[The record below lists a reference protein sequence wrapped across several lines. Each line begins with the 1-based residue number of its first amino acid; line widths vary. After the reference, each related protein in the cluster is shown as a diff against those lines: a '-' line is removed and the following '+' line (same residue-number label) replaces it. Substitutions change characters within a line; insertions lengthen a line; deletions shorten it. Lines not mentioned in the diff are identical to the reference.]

1 MIKIIYPP
9 FKDCESDFC
18 RCYIQDGVINNQL
31 DENVCQVCKDRNQIS
46 IVKKCQK
53 CDDLEKRINHLE
65 RLAFGSIG
73 DI

>member
-1 MIKIIYPP
+1 MNNIIYPP
-9 FKDCESDFC
+9 FKDCENDFC

-31 DENVCQVCKDRNQIS
+31 DENVCQICKEKNQIS

-53 CDDLEKRINHLE
+53 CDDLEERINHLE